1 MADRKDEIISEQL
14 EIIRR
19 MTERN
24 LKNVGDDIASAVGEK
39 KDAPVVKSAGKE
51 AKKEE
56 KKEEAKEEKAPET
69 LESLL
74 AELDGYI
81 GLSEV
86 KEEVKSLINLAK
98 IYSLR
103 KKNGLP
109 VADMSLH
116 MVFSGNPGTGKTM
129 IARFMARVYHTL
141 GILSKGHLVET
152 DRAGL
157 VGGYV
162 GQTALKSAKVLE
174 EATGGVLFIDEAYT
188 LTSKSENDFGQEAV
202 DTVLKYMEDHRDD
215 IVVIVAGYTE
225 PMRRFITSNPGLES
239 RFNKYVDFADYT
251 ADELLEI
258 FRLNCRKSCY
268 ELTGEATEKVK
279 EALTAAADDACRFG
293 NGRGVRNLFEKILSA
308 QANRVAPM
316 ENVTKEILMTIE
328 ASDVEGALNS
338 QV

>member
-1 MADRKDEIISEQL
+1 
-14 EIIRR
+14 
-19 MTERN
+19 
-24 LKNVGDDIASAVGEK
+24 
-39 KDAPVVKSAGKE
+39 
-51 AKKEE
+51 
-56 KKEEAKEEKAPET
+56 
-69 LESLL
+69 
-74 AELDGYI
+74 
-81 GLSEV
+81 
-86 KEEVKSLINLAK
+86 
-98 IYSLR
+98 
-103 KKNGLP
+103 
-109 VADMSLH
+109 MSLH

-202 DTVLKYMEDHRDD
+202 DTV
-215 IVVIVAGYTE
+215 VIVAGYTE

-251 ADELLEI
+251 ADEMLEI